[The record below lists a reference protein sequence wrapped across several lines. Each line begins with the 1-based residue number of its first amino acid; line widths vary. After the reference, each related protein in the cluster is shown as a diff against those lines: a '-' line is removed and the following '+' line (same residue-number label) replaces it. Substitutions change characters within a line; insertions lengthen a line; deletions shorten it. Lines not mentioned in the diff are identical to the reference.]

1 MDKIL
6 GWVFKNYKRR
16 LDDNLQQ
23 EIRLFKA
30 SVDIKDVVRERLKG
44 VRPGH
49 PDDNLWLQ
57 DKINAMDLPE
67 RLDFLS
73 KANAV
78 VENRTFKEVVTFL
91 MTEAQ
96 RKATLLATDMDDV
109 NFQRANINAFMLLE
123 EQLNNLASQYF
134 EAKKEQDL
142 MTLEEKLEII

>member
-6 GWVFKNYKRR
+6 GWVFKDYKRR

-49 PDDNLWLQ
+49 PDDSQWLQ
-57 DKINAMDLPE
+57 DKVNAMDLPE

-78 VENRTFKEVVTFL
+78 VENNTFKEVVTFL

-109 NFQRANINAFMLLE
+109 NFQRANINALMLLE
-123 EQLNNLASQYF
+123 EQLINLSSQYF

-142 MTLEEKLEII
+142 MTLEERLELI